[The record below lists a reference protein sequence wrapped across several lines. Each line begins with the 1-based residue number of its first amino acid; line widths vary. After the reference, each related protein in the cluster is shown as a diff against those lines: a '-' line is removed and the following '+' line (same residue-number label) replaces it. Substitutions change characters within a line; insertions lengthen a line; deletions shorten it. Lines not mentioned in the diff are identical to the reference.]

1 MENEDRT
8 LIFYESTHRILDS
21 LADMQTVLGG
31 ERYVVLARE
40 ITKTWETIHGDKLT
54 DLIAWLAQDPNRTK
68 GEMVVIV
75 EGKTQEENNDE
86 ISLQAVKALELI
98 SQELPLKKAAA
109 IVAELYGYKKNQLY
123 QFGLEFLN

>member
-1 MENEDRT
+1 
-8 LIFYESTHRILDS
+8 
-21 LADMQTVLGG
+21 MQSVFGS

-40 ITKTWETIHGDKLT
+40 ITKTWETIHGDKLA

-75 EGKTQEENNDE
+75 EGEPKEDE
-86 ISLQAVKALELI
+86 AEAISSQAMHALTLI

-123 QFGLEFLN
+123 QFGLELLR